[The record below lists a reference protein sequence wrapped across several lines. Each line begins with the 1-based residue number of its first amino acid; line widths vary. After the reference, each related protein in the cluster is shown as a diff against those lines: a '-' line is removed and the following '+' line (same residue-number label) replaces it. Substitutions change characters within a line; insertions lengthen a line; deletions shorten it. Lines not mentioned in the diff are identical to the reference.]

1 MAMTKSNHKF
11 HSSLFMSL
19 KNLSWPLAQAELKL
33 LKVMRIL
40 TLLHSEWSKPIEF
53 LAILSAIGLKYNSEN
68 KYFPTTQV
76 VAAFHIISSIYN

>member
-19 KNLSWPLAQAELKL
+19 KNLSWPLARAELKL

-40 TLLHSEWSKPIEF
+40 TILRSEWSKLIEF
-53 LAILSAIGLKYNSEN
+53 LAVLSAIGLKYNSEN
-68 KYFPTTQV
+68 MYIPTKQV
-76 VAAFHIISSIYN
+76 VAAFHIISSINN